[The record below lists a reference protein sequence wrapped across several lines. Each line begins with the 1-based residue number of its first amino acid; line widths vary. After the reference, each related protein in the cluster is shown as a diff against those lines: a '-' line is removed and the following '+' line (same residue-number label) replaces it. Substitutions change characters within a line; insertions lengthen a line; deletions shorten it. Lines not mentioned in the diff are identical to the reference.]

1 MRAAGPRL
9 GLQLLMKGIF
19 QVNPQETMSHAGDCT
34 WAPWLPVLVV
44 SLMCSA
50 RAEYSNCGE
59 NEYYNQTTGLCQE
72 CPPCGPGEE
81 PYLSCGYGTKD
92 EDYGCVPCPAEK
104 FSKGGY
110 QICRRHKD
118 CEGFFRA
125 TVLTPGDMENDA
137 ECGPCL
143 PGCVWNDGKPNT
155 ELMKRVRLV
164 VDVQPEGRDRDGHA
178 LKDVGTL
185 VKSAVAQ
192 GEQAC
197 CCHSSAC
204 RREVTLGLHVRT
216 TLLAAVEEMA
226 EMEHRDQGEEGP
238 RLLDMAPCWEQ
249 THAVA
254 PPLPDSHGSAGSRL
268 HGIRGSKAL
277 RKGSYYMLEN
287 RPRNIYGM
295 VCYSCLLAPP
305 NTKECAGVTSG
316 VSANLPSTS
325 GSSTLSPF
333 QHAHKAA
340 FSGQGHLATALII
353 AMSTVLI
360 MAVAIVL
367 IILFYI
373 VKTKPSAPACCTSH
387 PAKSVEAPASKDEEK
402 KEAPD
407 RGAPALRLGTCAQGD
422 LAGEDGAGPRGP
434 EPSHSSRPAFRS
446 PADSVVIFSEKDE
459 FEKLAAAPAKTTKSE
474 NDASSEN
481 EQLLSRS
488 VDSDEEPAPDKQGSP
503 ELCLLSLVHLAREK
517 SAPGSKSAG
526 VQSRRKKILDVYAN
540 VCGVVEGLS
549 PTELPF
555 DCLEKTSRMLS
566 STYNSEKA
574 VVKTWRHLA
583 ESFGL
588 KRDEIGG
595 MTDGLQLFDRIST
608 AGYSIPELLTKLVQ
622 IERLDAVERNGQPFT
637 RGRCD
642 NSAEPS
648 LRDARV
654 KDLAPDRPGR
664 QKRCLQ
670 PPQQTVTQ
678 LAVGTLRGWQLRPR
692 GAIPKGTVVP
702 MIAGRA
708 VSCSGSER
716 SALMEQDTHFPIARP
731 SQMSGGSQAGGE
743 PQTHLRAVGD
753 VAVPCTVG
761 PERQSRDLGSGP
773 APCSLPWAQCLLTN
787 EVVL

>member
-1 MRAAGPRL
+1 MAH
-9 GLQLLMKGIF
+9 
-19 QVNPQETMSHAGDCT
+19 VGDYT
-34 WAPWLPVLVV
+34 QTPWLPVLVV

-143 PGCVWNDGKPNT
+143 PG
-155 ELMKRVRLV
+155 
-164 VDVQPEGRDRDGHA
+164 
-178 LKDVGTL
+178 
-185 VKSAVAQ
+185 
-192 GEQAC
+192 
-197 CCHSSAC
+197 
-204 RREVTLGLHVRT
+204 
-216 TLLAAVEEMA
+216 
-226 EMEHRDQGEEGP
+226 
-238 RLLDMAPCWEQ
+238 
-249 THAVA
+249 
-254 PPLPDSHGSAGSRL
+254 
-268 HGIRGSKAL
+268 
-277 RKGSYYMLEN
+277 YYMLEN

-305 NTKECAGVTSG
+305 NTKECVGATSG
-316 VSANLPSTS
+316 ASANFPGTL

-333 QHAHKAA
+333 QHAHKGSQSSRSKSKLPRNNQMTPEKSGEASLRAGCSTGLAA
-340 FSGQGHLATALII
+340 KTNAEDLVLSLKLSGQGHLATALII
-353 AMSTVLI
+353 AMSTIFI
-360 MAVAIVL
+360 MAIAIVL
-367 IILFYI
+367 IIMFYI
-373 VKTKPSAPACCTSH
+373 LKTKPSAPACCTSH
-387 PAKSVEAPASKDEEK
+387 PGKSVEAQVSKDEEK

-407 RGAPALRLGTCAQGD
+407 N
-422 LAGEDGAGPRGP
+422 
-434 EPSHSSRPAFRS
+434 
-446 PADSVVIFSEKDE
+446 VVMFSEKDE
-459 FEKLAAAPAKTTKSE
+459 FEKLTATPAKPTKSE

-517 SAPGSKSAG
+517 SATSNKSAG
-526 VQSRRKKILDVYAN
+526 IQSRRKKILDVYAN
-540 VCGVVEGLS
+540 VCGVMEGLS

-595 MTDGLQLFDRIST
+595 MTDGMQLFDRIST

-622 IERLDAVERNGQPFT
+622 IERLDAVE
-637 RGRCD
+637 
-642 NSAEPS
+642 S
-648 LRDARV
+648 LCADILEWA
-654 KDLAPDRPGR
+654 G
-664 QKRCLQ
+664 
-670 PPQQTVTQ
+670 
-678 LAVGTLRGWQLRPR
+678 
-692 GAIPKGTVVP
+692 VVP
-702 MIAGRA
+702 
-708 VSCSGSER
+708 
-716 SALMEQDTHFPIARP
+716 
-731 SQMSGGSQAGGE
+731 
-743 PQTHLRAVGD
+743 
-753 VAVPCTVG
+753 
-761 PERQSRDLGSGP
+761 P
-773 APCSLPWAQCLLTN
+773 ATQPHAAS
-787 EVVL
+787 